1 MGRVSGP
8 ENRRRDRPLK
18 PSLQGITSS
27 PDLKQG
33 KEAGTNDAD
42 RCPNEQGR
50 DGSQERKRCHHE
62 ENAEAPF
69 LRMSPFLRIG
79 TDFQGQRDPKS
90 CRVKK
95 ERENVETRKAK
106 RD

>member
-8 ENRRRDRPLK
+8 GNRRWDRPLK

-27 PDLKQG
+27 PHLKQG

-42 RCPNEQGR
+42 RRPDKQGR
-50 DGSQERKRCHHE
+50 DRSQERNRRHHN

-69 LRMSPFLRIG
+69 LRMG
-79 TDFQGQRDPKS
+79 ADFQGQRDPNS

-95 ERENVETRKAK
+95 KRENVETGKTKHDCCCRL
-106 RD
+106 

>member
-8 ENRRRDRPLK
+8 GNRRWDRPLK

-27 PDLKQG
+27 PHLKQG

-42 RCPNEQGR
+42 RRPDKQGR
-50 DGSQERKRCHHE
+50 DRSQERNRRHHD

-79 TDFQGQRDPKS
+79 TDFQGQRDPNS

-95 ERENVETRKAK
+95 KRENVESRKA
-106 RD
+106 RRV

>member
-1 MGRVSGP
+1 MGRVPGP
-8 ENRRRDRPLK
+8 GNRRWDRPLK

-42 RCPNEQGR
+42 RPPDKQGR
-50 DGSQERKRCHHE
+50 DRSQERNRRHHN

-69 LRMSPFLRIG
+69 LPIG
-79 TDFQGQRDPKS
+79 TDFQGHRDPNS

-95 ERENVETRKAK
+95 ERENVETRKNQA
-106 RD
+106 

>member
-8 ENRRRDRPLK
+8 GNRRWDRPLK

-42 RCPNEQGR
+42 RRPDKQGR
-50 DGSQERKRCHHE
+50 DGSQERNRRHHD

-69 LRMSPFLRIG
+69 LRMG
-79 TDFQGQRDPKS
+79 ADFQGQRDPNS
-90 CRVKK
+90 GGAKK
-95 ERENVETRKAK
+95 KRENVETRKTK
-106 RD
+106 HD

>member
-8 ENRRRDRPLK
+8 ENRRRDRSLK

-27 PDLKQG
+27 PHLKQG

-42 RCPNEQGR
+42 RPPNKQGR
-50 DGSQERKRCHHE
+50 DRSQERNRRHHE

-79 TDFQGQRDPKS
+79 TDFQGQRDPNS

-95 ERENVETRKAK
+95 ERENVETGKTK
-106 RD
+106 HD